1 MANQI
6 INPQL
11 RTGDEIV
18 HSFWTEE
25 FGVITRI
32 GPVTD
37 LYDVDNRPYC
47 IYRDS
52 TTNKFCGIYLDA
64 EVAITVLKESQG

>member
-1 MANQI
+1 MPNQI
-6 INPQL
+6 TSSQL

-25 FGVITRI
+25 FGVITRV
-32 GPVTD
+32 GTVTD

-47 IYRDS
+47 MYLDS
-52 TTNKFCGIYLDA
+52 ATNKSCGFYLDA
-64 EVAITVLKESQG
+64 EVAISVL